1 MLITCHEWMNIHIAE
16 RIEPVECRDAMISVS
31 IRFIASII
39 CNFLFFSF
47 LFKFTCC
54 CCDAVMYSVSFFL
67 SLYLHGQCTKI
78 TPTYVKIVC
87 TYAWIDRHICIRT
100 HAHENH
106 KCTNKI
112 IDDETEERKK
122 SVFDS
127 IRFNLFWFT
136 LNHRAHT
143 HVEFVPICKYTFLHC
158 YLIFLSSLVFAAFF

>member
-1 MLITCHEWMNIHIAE
+1 
-16 RIEPVECRDAMISVS
+16 MISVS

-39 CNFLFFSF
+39 CNFLLFLF

-54 CCDAVMYSVSFFL
+54 SGVAVMYSVSFFL
-67 SLYLHGQCTKI
+67 SPYLHGQCTEI
-78 TPTYVKIVC
+78 IPTYIKVIR

-100 HAHENH
+100 HARSRKSQ

-136 LNHRAHT
+136 LNHHT
-143 HVEFVPICKYTFLHC
+143 GTHTSNSFRSVNTNFCTVI
-158 YLIFLSSLVFAAFF
+158 